1 MSDLISRS
9 ALYDAL
15 IKCDGL
21 GRKSCEAVVKVI
33 MNQPTAY
40 DLDKVIKQLEL
51 VIEKCKSLAYEHDA
65 EFLYNI
71 SEVFRSKYWAY
82 KDAIEIVRKGGV
94 E

>member
-33 MNQPTAY
+33 KNQPTAY
-40 DLDKVIKQLEL
+40 DVDKVVVEL
-51 VIEKCKSLAYEHDA
+51 KKKKRFFHGGTLQEYYYGKGID
-65 EFLYNI
+65 
-71 SEVFRSKYWAY
+71 
-82 KDAIEIVRKGGV
+82 DAIEIVRKGGV
-94 E
+94 EE